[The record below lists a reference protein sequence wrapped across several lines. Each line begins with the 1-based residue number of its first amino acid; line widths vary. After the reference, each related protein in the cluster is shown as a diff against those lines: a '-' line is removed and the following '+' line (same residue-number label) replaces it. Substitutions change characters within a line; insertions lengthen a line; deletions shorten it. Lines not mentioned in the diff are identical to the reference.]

1 MYIAIE
7 VPKECDTIEKRRMY
21 LQSIYDWGL
30 ENLED
35 QEHWQYFNQFADKA
49 LRDYVSV
56 EIFIENENDAM
67 AIKLAWS

>member
-1 MYIAIE
+1 MYIAIDI
-7 VPKECDTIEKRRMY
+7 PAECNTREKRQAF

-35 QEHWQYFNQFADKA
+35 QEHWQYFCDFANKNQDNA
-49 LRDYVSV
+49 LSV
-56 EIFIENENDAM
+56 EFYIENETDGL